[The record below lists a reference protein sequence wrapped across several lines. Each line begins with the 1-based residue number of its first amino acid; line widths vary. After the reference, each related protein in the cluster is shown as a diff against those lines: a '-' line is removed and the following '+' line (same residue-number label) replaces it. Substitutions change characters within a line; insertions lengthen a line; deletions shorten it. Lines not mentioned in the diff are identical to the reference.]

1 MATREIKTTLS
12 LDGAAKFRSELSAA
26 QRNVSQLGSELG
38 LAASQFRATGDAQQ
52 YMQTRSKTL
61 RAQIDQQEEIVRALE
76 GALKD
81 AEKAYGQN
89 SAKADQYRQKL
100 TQAKT
105 NLSNMS
111 NELSNNERGLDRN
124 GKAFAEMG
132 GQMDKAGTSAKN
144 LSGELKGI
152 STGVKLQNL
161 KSGLESVSSIIE
173 RAAQNALRIGKNIW
187 QSGVEASQWAD
198 DLLTQSSVT
207 GIDTDTL
214 QQWSYASRF
223 VDVEVSTLSGSM
235 KKLTK
240 NMSSSTK
247 EVTEAWKS
255 LGVSVKDNKGHLRD
269 SQTVFW
275 DTIEALGRVENET
288 ERNTIAMTVFGKS
301 ATELNPL
308 IEAGRKQWEAYGRE
322 AKNNGLVMD
331 AGDVKQLGDFNDQWQ
346 KMQATLD
353 QLKNRTLASLAPA
366 FGTVSTSITNVAT
379 KIAEFLETEEGQN
392 ALKQFSS
399 NIAELATNLGGTV
412 TDFLK
417 NLPKY
422 SESLSGFFDIISGKN
437 ETANTIAGIAGGLW
451 AGSKLATVASSFTQI
466 ATAFSGISGTAGGVG
481 TAVSA
486 IGGLAAGVGGIL
498 AVAGGLKLI
507 GDTVNN
513 YQTERIRALGE
524 TIAHLDPQIDPE
536 ALTSLTEKTREAIT
550 SGAKTIGEVELTLKP
565 KYETGRR
572 LYESFTSGDPQ
583 LVEQEYNTLT
593 KWVQETMESDMQEAE
608 KLCATYWDSVYDAAY
623 NPPEYD
629 PKKSKKENDAAAAD
643 AAESAADAAN
653 DALKESPLYTT
664 LKELQSVRSELD
676 TVLRGLYMS
685 GRTATESELDRID
698 QLMSRAEELQGR
710 LDTLKSDTVQM
721 MQQKYDLVT
730 TGHGVNESEIS
741 GAFGYVDTM
750 YQLDTEASKKKLE
763 KAAQDHLDG
772 VIDDAAYEAAEK
784 TYKQE
789 VADAGKTRTDRINK
803 IFEGMGIH
811 EGITPDITGE
821 MGEAWKIIENL
832 QKSRTFEN
840 SGYTIGELLSGKIF
854 DLIPTLQN
862 TTPNEIE
869 SLLSGADLGELRKK
883 YPNWQLWKG
892 AEEGAE
898 QSWGWLYNRLRQGGR
913 NVWDNSLLPSGDVDA
928 IRKEILASVGGEYGD
943 LANGDNFKNLD
954 LSYAAI
960 MKLIQSGDIESFDT
974 SMLTGVGAMAAKRFL
989 LEGGLTPEEL
999 AEYNKIG
1006 GGVKP
1011 AEVPVQPVEEGE
1023 GSGAE
1028 AGEKVKEDA
1037 QQVIDENPVQMGVEV
1052 PAEGEGSLKNAFADM
1067 RESAAEGGFDHA
1079 IIKMQPVPS
1088 GEDGSPESTIEE
1100 LVKRMGGKIDENKP
1114 EIKVEAKKSG
1124 EGSGTAAGEQ
1134 GVKDAQAVADAN
1146 PIRLHIV
1153 LGHSAGVSS
1162 GTLNSLFGNRLT
1174 MGKTTAYAEGGR
1186 ADGPSVFGEAGAEW
1200 AIPEQHSARTAELLR
1215 AAANASGFTWAEL
1228 AYGTAAAA
1236 VSRAASRTSRGLAWA
1251 ASGGRS
1257 DSHNVTSTY
1266 IDKYYQNSAG
1276 DIESLAD
1283 SIAARAHR
1291 ESRGYGA

>member
-1 MATREIKTTLS
+1 
-12 LDGAAKFRSELSAA
+12 
-26 QRNVSQLGSELG
+26 
-38 LAASQFRATGDAQQ
+38 
-52 YMQTRSKTL
+52 
-61 RAQIDQQEEIVRALE
+61 
-76 GALKD
+76 
-81 AEKAYGQN
+81 
-89 SAKADQYRQKL
+89 
-100 TQAKT
+100 
-105 NLSNMS
+105 
-111 NELSNNERGLDRN
+111 
-124 GKAFAEMG
+124 
-132 GQMDKAGTSAKN
+132 
-144 LSGELKGI
+144 
-152 STGVKLQNL
+152 
-161 KSGLESVSSIIE
+161 
-173 RAAQNALRIGKNIW
+173 
-187 QSGVEASQWAD
+187 
-198 DLLTQSSVT
+198 
-207 GIDTDTL
+207 
-214 QQWSYASRF
+214 
-223 VDVEVSTLSGSM
+223 
-235 KKLTK
+235 
-240 NMSSSTK
+240 
-247 EVTEAWKS
+247 
-255 LGVSVKDNKGHLRD
+255 
-269 SQTVFW
+269 
-275 DTIEALGRVENET
+275 
-288 ERNTIAMTVFGKS
+288 
-301 ATELNPL
+301 
-308 IEAGRKQWEAYGRE
+308 
-322 AKNNGLVMD
+322 
-331 AGDVKQLGDFNDQWQ
+331 
-346 KMQATLD
+346 
-353 QLKNRTLASLAPA
+353 
-366 FGTVSTSITNVAT
+366 
-379 KIAEFLETEEGQN
+379 
-392 ALKQFSS
+392 
-399 NIAELATNLGGTV
+399 
-412 TDFLK
+412 
-417 NLPKY
+417 
-422 SESLSGFFDIISGKN
+422 
-437 ETANTIAGIAGGLW
+437 
-451 AGSKLATVASSFTQI
+451 
-466 ATAFSGISGTAGGVG
+466 VG

-524 TIAHLDPQIDPE
+524 TIAHLDPKIDPE
-536 ALTSLTEKTREAIT
+536 ALNSLTEKTREAIT
-550 SGAKTIGEVELTLKP
+550 SGAKNIGEVELTLKP

-710 LDTLKSDTVQM
+710 LNTLKSDTVQI

-789 VADAGKTRTDRINK
+789 VADAGKTRTDHINK

-832 QKSRTFEN
+832 QKSRSFTE
-840 SGYTIGELLSGKIF
+840 SGYTLEQWLRDPGHVF
-854 DLIPTLQN
+854 DLIGDANRTN
-862 TTPNEIE
+862 ADEVR
-869 SLLSGADLGELRKK
+869 SLLSGANLSELRKK
-883 YPNWQLWKG
+883 YPDWKLWGDSEAG
-892 AEEGAE
+892 AEAE
-898 QSWGWLYNRLRQGGR
+898 WGWLYKRLYPT
-913 NVWDNSLLPSGDVDA
+913 NSWFNGTPVESGDSEA
-928 IRKEILASVGGEYGD
+928 IKKEILESVGGEYGD

-960 MKLIQSGDIESFDT
+960 MKLIQSGDIEGFDT
-974 SMLTGVGAMAAKRFL
+974 SMLTGVGAMAAKRYL
-989 LEGGLTPEEL
+989 MEGGLTPEEM

-1006 GGVKP
+1006 SGVKP

-1028 AGEKVKEDA
+1028 AGAKSVEDA
-1037 QQVIDENPVQMGVEV
+1037 QKTADENPVKMTVEV
-1052 PAEGEGSLKNAFADM
+1052 PEEGDGSLKNAFADM
-1067 RESAAEGGFDHA
+1067 TDLAEEGGFEPA

-1088 GEDGSPESTIEE
+1088 GEDGSPESVVTD
-1100 LVKRMGGKIDENKP
+1100 LVERMGGKVDENKP
-1114 EIKVEAKKSG
+1114 QIKVEPVTTG
-1124 EGSGTAAGEQ
+1124 EGSGAAAGEQ
-1134 GVKDAQAVADAN
+1134 AVKDAQAVANAN

-1174 MGKTTAYAEGGR
+1174 MGNTTAYAEGGR